1 MAKTRRGRPCKAA
14 TPRKIKG
21 KIASCDSS
29 HYTPSGRLRRNP
41 GRVGRPCNTDTIK
54 KLNASLRSCGL
65 MVLDTSAAKRGTK
78 KSAKRG
84 TKRTAKRGG
93 RSENYLK
100 KLKREDPEKLRRIA
114 KKGGKKAAAL
124 RNYSTPATAAA
135 ARKRLA
141 REETLNRLAAAKR
154 ARNNARYGR

>member
-65 MVLDTSAAKRGTK
+65 MVLDTSAKRGTK
-78 KSAKRG
+78 KGAKRKAT
-84 TKRTAKRGG
+84 TKRKATRKP
-93 RSENYLK
+93 EPYFK
-100 KLKREDPEKLRRIA
+100 KLKRTNPAKL
-114 KKGGKKAAAL
+114 KKIVAKAA
-124 RNYSTPATAAA
+124 R
-135 ARKRLA
+135 ARSAGKYAIPGVKRRA
-141 REETLNRLAAAKR
+141 KRSNASNRMAAAKR